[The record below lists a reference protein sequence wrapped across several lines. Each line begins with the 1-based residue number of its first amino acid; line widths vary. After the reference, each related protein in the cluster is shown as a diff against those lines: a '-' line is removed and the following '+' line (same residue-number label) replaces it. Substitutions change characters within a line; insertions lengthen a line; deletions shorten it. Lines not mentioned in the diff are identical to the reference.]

1 MRYPSSGGAVSVK
14 PAALAARI
22 GVFRVNAASLG
33 MAMPHKRASMG
44 ILRLVPSHAYAAAR
58 RAFIRSL
65 PREDVDEAL
74 HFRQL
79 TQPVIQKSR
88 ILRFTPW
95 IISRDYFTS
104 IRIST
109 VHGSG
114 RVGVPAVRNASI
126 ASQPPTAGGRRSQW
140 GGSVECRFPY
150 RHTMK
155 L

>member
-95 IISRDYFTS
+95 IIS
-104 IRIST
+104 
-109 VHGSG
+109 
-114 RVGVPAVRNASI
+114 
-126 ASQPPTAGGRRSQW
+126 
-140 GGSVECRFPY
+140 CR
-150 RHTMK
+150 
-155 L
+155 